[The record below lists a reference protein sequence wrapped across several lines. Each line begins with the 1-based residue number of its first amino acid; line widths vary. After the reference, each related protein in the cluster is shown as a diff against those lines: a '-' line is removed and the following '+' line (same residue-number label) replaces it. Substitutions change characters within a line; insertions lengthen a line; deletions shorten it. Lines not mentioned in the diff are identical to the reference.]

1 MRILFAWCLLVL
13 AALPASSAENTTFL
27 LNGTVVAPDR
37 VISNGWVAIE
47 NGKIT
52 AVSATKPTLAGAR
65 ELVTKD
71 IIFPGFVDLHNHPFY
86 AVFPRW
92 TPPQIFANRYQWRGL
107 AEYNTTIQTP
117 EGKLVEKNFCDI
129 DAYVELK
136 ALMGGTTSI
145 LGVFQPA
152 DAPKIEPCI
161 AGLARNLDWASGF
174 HGAPLGQERAVNV
187 LGVKPFDQKLSEGAM
202 AQFRTGNLD
211 LAAVHLA
218 EGQRNDPETKA
229 EFAMFES
236 LGLLGSKS
244 AVIHGVALGEPEFT
258 KMAAAGTSFI
268 WSPRSN
274 VVLYGE
280 TADVAAALRQKV
292 QVALAPDWSP
302 TGSVNM
308 LGEVG
313 YARTVADRQFKGLI
327 SGKRLFEMA
336 TVVPARI
343 AKIDD
348 KVGSLKPGLYADLFL
363 LRSAGGDAYEALA
376 KAQPQDVTLTMVG
389 GVPLY
394 GSKAHMTALGLTAA
408 EAVKV
413 CAADMAV
420 NGPAMGQGGLAGVA
434 ARLATAL
441 AGEKATLAG
450 LAECP

>member
-1 MRILFAWCLLVL
+1 MRMLLAWCLLVL
-13 AALPASSAENTTFL
+13 AALPAHSAESNMVL
-27 LNGTVVAPDR
+27 INGTVVAPDR
-37 VISNGWVAIE
+37 VIANGWVAVE
-47 NGKIT
+47 NSKIT
-52 AVSATKPTLAGAR
+52 AVSATKPVIAGAR
-65 ELVTKD
+65 ELITKD
-71 IIFPGFVDLHNHPFY
+71 IIFPGFIDLHNHPFY

-92 TPPQIFANRYQWRGL
+92 TPPRVFANRYQWRGL

-152 DAPKIEPCI
+152 DAPRIEPCI

-174 HGAPLGQERAVNV
+174 HGSPLGQERAVNV

-236 LGLLGSKS
+236 LGLLGNKS
-244 AVIHGVALGEPEFT
+244 AVIHGVALTEPEFG
-258 KMAAAGTSFI
+258 KMASAGTSFI

-292 QVALAPDWSP
+292 LVALAPDWSP

-313 YARTVADRQFKGLI
+313 YARTVADHQFAGLI
-327 SGKRLFEMA
+327 SGKQLFEMA
-336 TVVPARI
+336 TVIPARI

-348 KVGSLKPGLYADLFL
+348 KVGSLKAGLYADLFL
-363 LRSAGGDAYEALA
+363 LRSDASDAYDALA
-376 KAQPQDVTLTMVG
+376 KAKPQDITLTMVG
-389 GVPLY
+389 GMPLY
-394 GSKAHMTALGLTAA
+394 GSAAHLATLGLKEA
-408 EAVKV
+408 EPVKV
-413 CAADMAV
+413 CGTDMAV
-420 NGPAMGQGGLAGVA
+420 NGPALGIGGLAGTA
-434 ARLATAL
+434 ARLRKAL

-450 LAECP
+450 LVECP

>member
-1 MRILFAWCLLVL
+1 MRVLFAWCLLVL
-13 AALPASSAENTTFL
+13 AALPAAAAESNTVL
-27 LNGTVVAPDR
+27 LNGTVVAPDG
-37 VISNGWVAIE
+37 VIPNGWVAIE

-52 AVSATKPTLAGAR
+52 AVSATKPTLVGAR

-71 IIFPGFVDLHNHPFY
+71 FIFPGFIDLHNHPFY

-92 TPPQIFANRYQWRGL
+92 KAPKVFANRYQWRGL

-117 EGKLVEKNFCDI
+117 EINLVEKNFCDI

-174 HGAPLGQERAVNV
+174 HGGPLGLERAVNV

-202 AQFRTGNLD
+202 TQFHSGDLD

-218 EGQRNDPETKA
+218 EGKRNDPETKA

-236 LGLLGSKS
+236 LGLLGNKS
-244 AVIHGVALGEPEFT
+244 AVIHGVALTEPEFG

-274 VVLYGE
+274 FELYGE

-292 QVALAPDWSP
+292 QIALAPDWSP

-313 YARTVADRQFKGLI
+313 YARTVADREFKGLI
-327 SGKRLFEMA
+327 SGKQLFEMA
-336 TVVPARI
+336 TVIPARI

-348 KVGSLKPGLYADLFL
+348 KVGSLKSGLYADLFL
-363 LRSAGGDAYEALA
+363 LRGDGDAYTALA
-376 KAQPQDVTLTMVG
+376 KAKPQDVTLTMVS

-394 GSKAHMTALGLTAA
+394 GSKANMTALGLATA

-413 CAADMAV
+413 CGADMAV
-420 NGPAMGQGGLAGVA
+420 NGTAMGKGGLAGTT
-434 ARLATAL
+434 ARLTTAL
-441 AGEKATLAG
+441 AGEKAVLAG
-450 LAECP
+450 LVECP